1 MRWAD
6 VERMWD
12 LILERGL
19 RAPGFR
25 MVRGGATLARSDYCR
40 AAGVGNQQLSDLP
53 EPNRVLELYADGAT
67 VVLQGLQHFDVPY
80 ARLSTNLALD
90 LDQPVQVNAYLS
102 PVETKGLDLHFD
114 YHDVIVVQL
123 AGSKRWRVWEP
134 IERTRRPA
142 KSGAAIPLP
151 QFDELGTPL
160 VDLVMHAGDC
170 LALPR
175 GFPHAAETV
184 DDESVHLTIGI
195 MALTWERMLRNAIGE
210 PSATALADRLA
221 VAGLESSYDP
231 AAALDWLRT
240 TIAGDRFRDE
250 VAKAVWRRQ
259 PRTRLRPRRESFD
272 LAADMPVRVTP
283 GPLLWLTLTDSSA
296 RLHLGDRVLTM
307 PVDAYP
313 LVRDVLATSGPF
325 TSKDVRGALDVDSAM
340 TVLQRLVVEGVLARG

>member
-1 MRWAD
+1 MGRRRAD
-6 VERMWD
+6 VGADPRTWACVH
-12 LILERGL
+12 LGSAWSAAAPRSPGATTAGPPGSATSSSTISSSPTGCSSCSP
-19 RAPGFR
+19 RAPRWCSKGCS
-25 MVRGGATLARSDYCR
+25 TSTC
-40 AAGVGNQQLSDLP
+40 
-53 EPNRVLELYADGAT
+53 
-67 VVLQGLQHFDVPY
+67 PY

-210 PSATALADRLA
+210 PSGTALADRLA

-283 GPLLWLTLTDSSA
+283 GPLLWLTADGFVCPAAPRRPCTHHACRRVPNRAPTCSRPRARSPRQMCAVPSMSS
-296 RLHLGDRVLTM
+296 RR
-307 PVDAYP
+307 
-313 LVRDVLATSGPF
+313 
-325 TSKDVRGALDVDSAM
+325 
-340 TVLQRLVVEGVLARG
+340 